1 MTNTNAEIQ
10 AIITQCAM
18 SRTWF
23 FENILGF
30 VPDVWQAKVAD
41 DLDSGT
47 TRVSI
52 VSGHGVGKTAL
63 CAVTALH
70 FLLFRPNSTKV
81 IITSPSASQLL
92 DGMWSELQVWIE
104 KLPDFLKEQLEV
116 KNRRIVDVNAPESRF
131 ISLRTARIESPE
143 ALAGIHAENVL
154 LLCDEASGIG
164 EPIWQA
170 AGGTLSTL
178 GSIAVL
184 IGNPTRTSGYFYR
197 TQHTLRDHWSCYRVT
212 SMDSPR
218 VSQSFIEDI
227 RRTYGEHSAQF
238 KIRVLG
244 EFADLGKDIII
255 PRELVESAVGRDIR
269 PLADDPVFWGVD
281 VGRGGDPSGI
291 VKRTGSVVTQAS
303 MHHLSDTMKLVGVVH
318 SDWETV
324 ATKPTHVF
332 VDVIGIGA
340 GVADRL
346 RELGLPVI
354 DVNVAESP
362 ALKNRYPRLRD
373 ELWYNARDWFES
385 RRVSLPAGD
394 MGEELVEELC
404 APLVVIHSD
413 GRSGAESKADMKRR
427 GVASPNLADALNL
440 TFAFGAS
447 AAAGRTAGGSAS
459 WGVPLSRSLSGV
471 A

>member
-30 VPDVWQAKVAD
+30 VPDKWQARVAD

-281 VGRGGDPSGI
+281 V
-291 VKRTGSVVTQAS
+291 
-303 MHHLSDTMKLVGVVH
+303 
-318 SDWETV
+318 
-324 ATKPTHVF
+324 
-332 VDVIGIGA
+332 IGIGA